1 MANRVVGNVLIV
13 DSATINLPYFN
24 MNVRGVALYGT
35 DSTSRLNLTYVSSTL
50 DTVFALGN
58 QINSP
63 GLSGMTFG
71 GPGFAVADTLRVL
84 TLTAGTGYIYF
95 A

>member
-1 MANRVVGNVLIV
+1 MANRIVGNVYII
-13 DSATINLPYFN
+13 DSATINLDYLSARI
-24 MNVRGVALYGT
+24 RGVALYGT
-35 DSTSRLNLTYVSSTL
+35 DSTSRLTLTYASSVSDSI
-50 DTVFALGN
+50 VALGN

-63 GLSGMTFG
+63 GLSGISVG
-71 GPGFAVADTLRVL
+71 GDGFAVADTMRVF